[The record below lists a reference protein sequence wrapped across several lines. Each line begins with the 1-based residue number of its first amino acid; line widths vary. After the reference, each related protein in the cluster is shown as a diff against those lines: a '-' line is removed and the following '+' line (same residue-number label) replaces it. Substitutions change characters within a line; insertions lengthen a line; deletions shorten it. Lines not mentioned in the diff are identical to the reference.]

1 MDIHNQLK
9 CDEKENSIVQR
20 LVKDVPIRY
29 TSLKDVLI
37 TVNDA
42 FKILYCP
49 DIEAI
54 PETYLIIS
62 IVCHWLVRYFCK
74 RLMQVLTPE
83 GLAVHFHQIHDSLRK
98 CYIYHQEHFSLKSL
112 IKNHKEKML
121 RFK

>member
-42 FKILYCP
+42 FK
-49 DIEAI
+49 
-54 PETYLIIS
+54 
-62 IVCHWLVRYFCK
+62 
-74 RLMQVLTPE
+74 QVHLE
-83 GLAVHFHQIHDSLRK
+83 
-98 CYIYHQEHFSLKSL
+98 
-112 IKNHKEKML
+112 N
-121 RFK
+121 